1 MKVPNK
7 PEKFAKESDLC
18 AEFIA
23 AITRNKSDSAEWVAY
38 PETQGWDIL
47 LARKSDGAQIGIQ
60 AKLRLNNKVVA
71 QTLPDHRFDREGPDY
86 RAVLVPDT
94 GCSNDLTPICAALG
108 ITVILFRG
116 KLPKNMLGPEFHPFL
131 PRESWGAE
139 GQWHQWAPLRRHVLP
154 DYVPDV
160 AAGSAAPVA
169 LTKWKISAIKL
180 AVLLEIRPVTRADFK
195 VLELSPSRWFDP
207 YSGWLKRT
215 DGGFVAG
222 PRLPDFRAQ
231 HPVNFEQIKADLP
244 KWGAKLIASR
254 LLQLQM
260 EARP

>member
-7 PEKFAKESDLC
+7 PEKFAKESGLC

-47 LARKSDGAQIGIQ
+47 LARKSDGAQIGVQ

-116 KLPKNMLGPEFHPFL
+116 KLPKNMLGPEFHLFL

-139 GQWHQWAPLRRHVLP
+139 GDWHQWAPLRRHVLP

-160 AAGSAAPVA
+160 AAGCASPVA

-195 VLELSPSRWFDP
+195 ALELSPSRWFDP

-215 DGGFVAG
+215 DAGFVAG

-244 KWGAKLIASR
+244 KWGAKLIVSR
-254 LLQLQM
+254 PFQLQM